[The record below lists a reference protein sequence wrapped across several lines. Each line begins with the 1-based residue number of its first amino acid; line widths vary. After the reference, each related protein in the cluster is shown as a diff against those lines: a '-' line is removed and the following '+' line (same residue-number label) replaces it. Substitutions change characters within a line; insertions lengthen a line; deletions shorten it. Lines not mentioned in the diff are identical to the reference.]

1 MQKYGNLTAIIVSS
15 ISFSMFHLNLVQFV
29 NPVLMGIVLAF
40 IAIKSK
46 SIVPSIIAHIF
57 NNTITFIITG
67 ISLLEMPL
75 LESIAMVIYAL
86 VGVLV
91 LTSFIIKY
99 GKDFIQ
105 VIKEDTRI
113 LKTYEKIRYSFCGI
127 WALTYIAFY
136 VIFVVGSMIVT
147 NVMKN
152 YDLHLPLL
160 LNTNISFLWLLL
172 HFQVS

>member
-15 ISFSMFHLNLVQFV
+15 ILFSMFHLNLVQFV

-75 LESIAMVIYAL
+75 LESISMVIYAL
-86 VGVLV
+86 VGVLA
-91 LTSFIIKY
+91 LALFIIKY

-113 LKTYEKIRYSFCGI
+113 LKTYEKVRYSFSGI

-136 VIFVVGSMIVT
+136 VVFVVGSMILT
-147 NVMKN
+147 NIMKN
-152 YDLHLPLL
+152 
-160 LNTNISFLWLLL
+160 
-172 HFQVS
+172 